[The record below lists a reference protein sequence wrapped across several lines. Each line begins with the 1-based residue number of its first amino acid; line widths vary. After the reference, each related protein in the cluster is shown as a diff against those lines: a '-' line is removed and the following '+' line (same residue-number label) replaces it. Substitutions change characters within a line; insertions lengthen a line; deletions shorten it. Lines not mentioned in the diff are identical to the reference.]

1 MAILLSTEK
10 KNLVNQI
17 DYMELAIKEAVKAK
31 EKREIPVG
39 AIIVHKNGDVLAKA
53 HNLVE
58 TRNDPT
64 CHAEKLVI
72 EKALKITGNRY
83 LNNYDIWVTLE
94 PCIMCVSLIKL
105 TRIRRLYYG
114 AEDKK
119 DGAIDNG
126 ARLFSNWK
134 SKTKLEVYSGFSAK
148 KSEQL
153 LKEFFKEI
161 R

>member
-1 MAILLSTEK
+1 MS
-10 KNLVNQI
+10 
-17 DYMELAIKEAVKAK
+17 LAIKEAIKARK
-31 EKREIPVG
+31 KNEVPVG
-39 AIIVHKNGDVLAKA
+39 AIIVDGCGNVIAKA

-72 EKALKITGNRY
+72 EKALKITGQRF
-83 LNNYDIWVTLE
+83 LNDCDIWVTLE
-94 PCIMCVSLIKL
+94 PCVMCAGLIKQ

-119 DGAIDNG
+119 GGAVDNG
-126 ARLFSNWK
+126 VRVFSDN
-134 SKTKLEVYSGFSAK
+134 KTTIEIYSGFSATQ
-148 KSEQL
+148 SERL
-153 LKEFFKEI
+153 LKDFFHDI

>member
-1 MAILLSTEK
+1 MS
-10 KNLVNQI
+10 
-17 DYMELAIKEAVKAK
+17 LAIKEAIKARK
-31 EKREIPVG
+31 KNEVPVG
-39 AIIVHKNGDVLAKA
+39 AIIVDGCGNVIAKA

-72 EKALKITGNRY
+72 EKALKITGERF
-83 LNNYDIWVTLE
+83 LNDCDIWVTLE
-94 PCIMCVSLIKL
+94 PCVMCAGLIKQ

-119 DGAIDNG
+119 GGAVDNG
-126 ARLFSNWK
+126 VRVFSDN
-134 SKTKLEVYSGFSAK
+134 KTTIEIYSGFSADQ
-148 KSEQL
+148 SERL
-153 LKEFFKEI
+153 LKDFFYDI

>member
-1 MAILLSTEK
+1 MS
-10 KNLVNQI
+10 
-17 DYMELAIKEAVKAK
+17 LAIKEAIKARK
-31 EKREIPVG
+31 KNEVPVG
-39 AIIVHKNGDVLAKA
+39 AIIVDGCGNVVAKA

-72 EKALKITGNRY
+72 EKALKITGQKF
-83 LNNYDIWVTLE
+83 LNNCDIWVTLE
-94 PCIMCVSLIKL
+94 PCVMCAGLIKQ

-119 DGAIDNG
+119 GGAVDNG
-126 ARLFSNWK
+126 VRVFSDN
-134 SKTKLEVYSGFSAK
+134 KTSIEIYSGFSADQ
-148 KSEQL
+148 SERL
-153 LKEFFKEI
+153 LKDFFHDI

>member
-1 MAILLSTEK
+1 MS
-10 KNLVNQI
+10 
-17 DYMELAIKEAVKAK
+17 LAIKEAIKARK
-31 EKREIPVG
+31 KNEVPVG
-39 AIIVHKNGDVLAKA
+39 AIIVDGCGNVIAKA

-72 EKALKITGNRY
+72 EKALKIKGERF
-83 LNNYDIWVTLE
+83 LNDCDIWVTLE
-94 PCIMCVSLIKL
+94 PCVMCAGLIKQ

-119 DGAIDNG
+119 GGAIDNG
-126 ARLFSNWK
+126 VRVFSDN
-134 SKTKLEVYSGFSAK
+134 KTSIEIYSGFSADQ
-148 KSEQL
+148 SERL
-153 LKEFFKEI
+153 LKDFFHDI

>member
-1 MAILLSTEK
+1 MK
-10 KNLVNQI
+10 
-17 DYMELAIKEAVKAK
+17 LAINEAIKARK
-31 EKREIPVG
+31 KQEVPVG
-39 AIIVHKNGDVLAKA
+39 AIIVDKNGNVIAKA

-58 TRNDPT
+58 TRNDST
-64 CHAEKLVI
+64 SHAEKLVI
-72 EKALKITGNRY
+72 DKALKITGNRY

-134 SKTKLEVYSGFSAK
+134 SKTKLEVYSGFSAN
-148 KSEQL
+148 KSEKL

>member
-1 MAILLSTEK
+1 MKLLKQEK
-10 KNLVNQI
+10 K
-17 DYMELAIKEAVKAK
+17 KEV
-31 EKREIPVG
+31 PVG
-39 AIIVHKNGDVLAKA
+39 AIIVDKNGNVIAKA

-58 TRNDPT
+58 TRNDAT

-94 PCIMCVSLIKL
+94 PCIMCASIIKQ

-114 AEDKK
+114 SEDKK
-119 DGAIDNG
+119 GGAIDNG
-126 ARLFSNWK
+126 IRLFSNINSK
-134 SKTKLEVYSGFSAK
+134 SKLEIYSGFYAS
-148 KSEQL
+148 KSQKL

>member
-1 MAILLSTEK
+1 MA
-10 KNLVNQI
+10 NQI
-17 DYMELAIKEAVKAK
+17 DYMSLAIKEAIKAK
-31 EKREIPVG
+31 NKQEVPVG
-39 AIIVHKNGDVLAKA
+39 AIIVSRHGSVIAKA

-72 EKALKITGNRY
+72 EKALKITGKRF
-83 LNNYDIWVTLE
+83 LNDCDIWVTLE
-94 PCIMCVSLIKL
+94 PCVMCAGLIKQ

-119 DGAIDNG
+119 GGAIDNG
-126 ARLFSNWK
+126 VRVFTDN
-134 SKTKLEVYSGFSAK
+134 KTTIEIYSGFSENE
-148 KSEQL
+148 SERL
-153 LKEFFKEI
+153 LKHFFQNI

>member
-1 MAILLSTEK
+1 MS
-10 KNLVNQI
+10 
-17 DYMELAIKEAVKAK
+17 LAIKEAIKARK
-31 EKREIPVG
+31 KNEVPVG
-39 AIIVHKNGDVLAKA
+39 AIIVDGCGNVIAKA

-72 EKALKITGNRY
+72 EKALKITGQRF
-83 LNNYDIWVTLE
+83 LNNCDIWVTLE
-94 PCIMCVSLIKL
+94 PCVMCAGLIKQ

-119 DGAIDNG
+119 GGSIQNGVGVFSDN
-126 ARLFSNWK
+126 
-134 SKTKLEVYSGFSAK
+134 KTSIEIYSGFSAIQ
-148 KSEQL
+148 SERL
-153 LKEFFKEI
+153 LKDFFHDI

>member
-1 MAILLSTEK
+1 MS
-10 KNLVNQI
+10 
-17 DYMELAIKEAVKAK
+17 LAIKEAIKAK
-31 EKREIPVG
+31 NKDEVPVG
-39 AIIVHKNGDVLAKA
+39 AIIVNGCGNVIAKA

-72 EKALKITGNRY
+72 EKALKITGQKF
-83 LNNYDIWVTLE
+83 LNNCDIWVTLE
-94 PCIMCVSLIKL
+94 PCVMCAGLIKQ

-119 DGAIDNG
+119 GGAVDNG
-126 ARLFSNWK
+126 VRVFSDN
-134 SKTKLEVYSGFSAK
+134 KTSIEIYSGFSADQ
-148 KSEQL
+148 SERL
-153 LKEFFKEI
+153 LKDFFHDI

>member
-1 MAILLSTEK
+1 MS
-10 KNLVNQI
+10 
-17 DYMELAIKEAVKAK
+17 LAIKEAIKAK
-31 EKREIPVG
+31 NKDEVPVG
-39 AIIVHKNGDVLAKA
+39 AIIVDGCGNVIAKA

-72 EKALKITGNRY
+72 EKALKITGQKF
-83 LNNYDIWVTLE
+83 LNDCDIWVTLE
-94 PCIMCVSLIKL
+94 PCVMCAGLIKQ

-119 DGAIDNG
+119 GGAVDNG
-126 ARLFSNWK
+126 VRVFSDN
-134 SKTKLEVYSGFSAK
+134 KTSIEIYSGFSATQ
-148 KSEQL
+148 SERL
-153 LKEFFKEI
+153 LKDFFHDI

>member
-1 MAILLSTEK
+1 M
-10 KNLVNQI
+10 VYQI
-17 DYMELAIKEAVKAK
+17 DYMKLAINEAIKARK
-31 EKREIPVG
+31 KQEVPVG
-39 AIIVHKNGDVLAKA
+39 AIIVDKNGNVIAKA

-58 TRNDPT
+58 TRNDAT
-64 CHAEKLVI
+64 SHAEKLVI

-94 PCIMCVSLIKL
+94 PCIMCASIIKQ

-114 AEDKK
+114 SEDKK
-119 DGAIDNG
+119 GGAIDNG
-126 ARLFSNWK
+126 VRLFSNINSK
-134 SKTKLEVYSGFSAK
+134 SKLEIYSGFYAS
-148 KSEQL
+148 KSQKL

>member
-1 MAILLSTEK
+1 MIDH
-10 KNLVNQI
+10 I
-17 DYMELAIKEAVKAK
+17 DYMELALIEAIKADKKNEV
-31 EKREIPVG
+31 PVG
-39 AIIVHKNGDVLAKA
+39 AIIVNKNGEIIAKA

-58 TRNDPT
+58 TNNNST

-72 EKALKITGNRY
+72 EKALKVIGSRF
-83 LNNYDIWVTLE
+83 LDDCDIWVTLE
-94 PCIMCVSLIKL
+94 PCVMCAGLIKQ

-119 DGAIDNG
+119 GGAVDNG
-126 ARLFSNWK
+126 VRVFSNNEAQR
-134 SKTKLEVYSGFSAK
+134 SIEVYGGISST

-153 LKEFFKEI
+153 LKDFFQKL

>member
-1 MAILLSTEK
+1 MATLLSTEE

-39 AIIVHKNGDVLAKA
+39 AIMVHKNGDVLAKA

-114 AEDKK
+114 TEDKK
-119 DGAIDNG
+119 GGAIDNG

-134 SKTKLEVYSGFSAK
+134 FKTKLEVYSGFSAN
-148 KSEQL
+148 KSEKL
-153 LKEFFKEI
+153 LKDFFKEI

>member
-1 MAILLSTEK
+1 MRQLKLIK
-10 KNLVNQI
+10 KNEV
-17 DYMELAIKEAVKAK
+17 
-31 EKREIPVG
+31 PVG
-39 AIIVHKNGDVLAKA
+39 AIIVNKNGEIIAKA

-58 TRNDPT
+58 TNNNST

-72 EKALKITGNRY
+72 EKALKVIGSRF
-83 LNNYDIWVTLE
+83 LGDCDIWVTLE
-94 PCIMCVSLIKL
+94 PCVMCAGLIKQ

-119 DGAIDNG
+119 GGAVDNG
-126 ARLFSNWK
+126 VRVFSNNK
-134 SKTKLEVYSGFSAK
+134 AQRSIEVYGGISAT

-153 LKEFFKEI
+153 LKDFFQKL

>member
-1 MAILLSTEK
+1 MIDH
-10 KNLVNQI
+10 I
-17 DYMELAIKEAVKAK
+17 DYMELALNEAIKADKKNEV
-31 EKREIPVG
+31 PVG
-39 AIIVHKNGDVLAKA
+39 AIIVNKNGEIIAKA

-58 TRNDPT
+58 TNNNST

-72 EKALKITGNRY
+72 EKALEIIGSRF
-83 LNNYDIWVTLE
+83 LDDCDIWVTLE
-94 PCIMCVSLIKL
+94 PCVMCAGLIKQ

-119 DGAIDNG
+119 GGAVDNG
-126 ARLFSNWK
+126 VRVFSNNEAQR
-134 SKTKLEVYSGFSAK
+134 SIEVYGGISST

-153 LKEFFKEI
+153 LKDFFQKL

>member
-1 MAILLSTEK
+1 MS
-10 KNLVNQI
+10 
-17 DYMELAIKEAVKAK
+17 LAIKEAIKAK
-31 EKREIPVG
+31 NKDEIPVG
-39 AIIVHKNGDVLAKA
+39 AIIVSRYGSVIAKA

-72 EKALKITGNRY
+72 EKALKKTGQRF
-83 LNNYDIWVTLE
+83 LNNCDLWVTLE
-94 PCIMCVSLIKL
+94 PCVMCSGLIKQ

-119 DGAIDNG
+119 GGAIENG
-126 ARLFSNWK
+126 VRVFADD
-134 SKTKLEVYSGFSAK
+134 KTSIEIYSGFSATE
-148 KSEQL
+148 SERI
-153 LKEFFKEI
+153 LKDFFHNL